1 VNHAAQA
8 AGPAQPPVLLPTDRP
23 RRPGTQPRCSAV
35 EIVGLDA
42 YAAIPGLD
50 RQPAQ
55 AAAFAALLH
64 RYTGQEGIGYDR
76 TDGSGT
82 THAQIQVTGPRTLR
96 ELAGAATTGPA
107 PAAGTVPLALVFAGP
122 VEPVDSS
129 APYELRL
136 VVRDGLAELHYDTAL
151 FAPGTVRRILTHYHT
166 LLKDALRRPDTPVAH
181 LRLLTDAELGRML
194 VDWNRTGT
202 ELADGSYLHEAFEA
216 HAGQRPD
223 ATAVIHEGARFTFG
237 DVNAAANRL
246 AHHLRSLGIGPDA
259 RVGLCL
265 ERSPEL
271 LIAMLGILKAGGAY
285 VPLDPDYPAQR
296 IADMVRGTT
305 CAVIVSRHELAPCLP
320 ETDAPLVLLG
330 PGGTDLSAAPA
341 HNPVSVIT
349 PDHLCYIIHTS
360 GSTGA
365 PKPIALHHRG
375 VVNNI
380 ADLNSRFLARPDDS
394 VLSLSSP
401 SFDLSVYEYLGVTA
415 AGGAVVIP
423 SRGRTK
429 DPAHWVELLVEHSV
443 TIWNSAPA
451 LLDLLVDHL
460 EQSGAGPLRHLR
472 AAMLGGDWVPVSLPG
487 RVREVA
493 PAMRMF
499 TLGGATEASIH
510 STIYEVVETDPD
522 WTSIPYGRPMANQ
535 RTYILDD
542 SFQPVPPGVPG
553 ELYLAGTGVAREYLG
568 QPERTA
574 ERFLQWSHGKVS
586 ERLYRTGDMARFDED
601 GLIELL
607 GRRDFQVKLN
617 GLRVELGEIEA
628 VLRSHPAVQ
637 HSAVLAHRNQLVAY
651 VVVEDGG
658 STDLDA
664 LHRLAADRLP
674 QYMVPEVIVPLD
686 RLPLT
691 PNGKVDRKSLPE
703 PGLSGAAYRAPGT
716 PEEEILVAV
725 YADVLRIERVG
736 VDDDFVALG
745 GDSIRAI
752 QAVTRARLH
761 GLAITPRQIL
771 QLRTVARLAEAA
783 TAADTANADERGA
796 APLLA
801 LGADDTEALRRRYP
815 RLRDVWPLT
824 PMQSGMLFE
833 SMLADTG
840 TDTYHLQTVYHL
852 RGPVDAHRM
861 RAVGQSLLDRYA
873 NLAAAFAPDTSGDLV
888 QIVVEGVELPW
899 QEIDLSELADADQDE
914 ALARFLA
921 QDQAVR
927 FDLAIPPLLRLALL
941 RRGPERADLVLTA
954 HHVLIDG
961 WSEQLIAEDLL
972 RLYAADGNAHALPP
986 VRGYRDFLAWLAR
999 QDHEESARAWAE
1011 ELAGLDGA
1019 TTVIPATGS
1028 GSGPGPG
1035 SGEAETGVDEV
1046 QLALTPQES
1055 DTLARRG
1062 AELGVTVNTLVQG
1075 AWAVLLSAL
1084 TGRRDVVFGAAVS
1097 GRPGTLPGVESM
1109 VGLFINTVPVR
1120 ARCEPG
1126 STFAAF
1132 LTDLQNRQTALLDHH
1147 HHSLTEIHQ
1156 GAGMDALFDTIVA
1169 FQSYPA
1175 DPTGIAE
1182 ATSAAGFEITGLDS
1196 VGGANYPLA
1205 LIVEEGRLTLQYQ
1218 PHLFERQAAQD
1229 IADRFRSV
1237 LNQLATDAGHRRV
1250 GSVDLLL
1257 GTERALLTTT
1267 PGPTPG
1273 NTGGTTADPGQGT
1286 VAALF
1291 ERYAAATPDAIAV
1304 TFVDTALT
1312 FREVNTRANRL
1323 AHGLIRRGAGPE
1335 TVVGLAMER
1344 SAELAIAILG
1354 TLKTGAGYAL
1364 LSPGQTPAQ
1373 RETVL
1378 AQAAP
1383 ELILASLG
1391 AAPELALTDIP
1402 LIHLD
1407 DAECTQGPDTDPTDS
1422 DRTAPVRH
1430 ENLACVRYGPMAR
1443 DGVALSHRAMAD
1455 AVRRFTTAAGITPG
1469 ATVLAASPHIDTTV
1483 FELLGAVCGG
1493 AEVELAQDLTTVGA
1507 AGWSGDVISTV
1518 APLLASVLNRST
1530 AAFQARTVVFT
1541 GDVLL
1546 GSFIQRVREA
1556 IPGVRVVNAYG
1567 PAGTVHA
1574 TTLGA
1579 AEGRHGEEPAPLGGM
1594 RAYVLGPALQ
1604 LVPPGVTGE
1613 LYIAGEVARGYQG
1626 QAALTSRNF
1635 IADPFGP
1642 PGSRMYRT
1650 GDLARWNTQGALEYV
1665 GHGGLQATIRG
1676 HRFRTE
1682 DVEAAVAAHPS
1693 VSQAAVTLRAGA
1705 ADGEDAQLVGY
1716 AVALQDRSVDT
1727 GELREFLARRLPEHM
1742 VPTAFV
1748 LLEDLPATADGSVD
1762 HQALPEP
1769 GSESVDNGHLPGR
1782 TPQEEAL
1789 CALFADV
1796 LGVERVGIH
1805 DSFFSLGGNSLKAT
1819 RLIGRMRR
1827 SLGIEASIRT
1837 IFQYPTIAELS
1848 GQVQATGAT
1857 KSRPRL
1863 RKMTKE

>member
-1 VNHAAQA
+1 ME
-8 AGPAQPPVLLPTDRP
+8 T
-23 RRPGTQPRCSAV
+23 S
-35 EIVGLDA
+35 GLDA
-42 YAAIPGLD
+42 YAAVPGLD
-50 RQPAQ
+50 RQPAH

-76 TDGSGT
+76 TDSSGT

-107 PAAGTVPLALVFAGP
+107 PAAGTVPLALAFVGP
-122 VEPVDSS
+122 VDLVDSS

-136 VVRDGLAELHYDTAL
+136 VVRDGLVELHYDTAL
-151 FAPGTVRRILTHYHT
+151 FDPGTARRILTHYRT
-166 LLKDALRRPDTPVAH
+166 LLEDALRRPDTPVAH
-181 LRLLTDAELGRML
+181 LRLLTDAELRRML
-194 VDWNRTGT
+194 VDWNRT
-202 ELADGSYLHEAFEA
+202 EADLADGSCLHDAFEA
-216 HAGQRPD
+216 HAEQRPD
-223 ATAVIHEGARFTFG
+223 ATAAIHEGARFTFG

-296 IADMVRGTT
+296 IADMVGGTT
-305 CAVIVSRHELAPCLP
+305 CAVIVSRSELASRLP
-320 ETDAPLVLLG
+320 ETDAPLVMLG
-330 PGGTDLSAAPA
+330 PGGTDLSALPT
-341 HNPVSVIT
+341 HNPAPVAT

-401 SFDLSVYEYLGVTA
+401 SFDMSVYEYLGVTA

-423 SRGRTK
+423 SSGRTK
-429 DPAHWVELLVEHSV
+429 DPAHWTELLVEHGV

-460 EQSGAGPLRHLR
+460 EQSGAEPLRHLR
-472 AAMLGGDWVPVSLPG
+472 AAMLGGDWIPVPLPG

-510 STIYEVVETDPD
+510 STIYEVEKADPG

-542 SFQPVPPGVPG
+542 GFQPVPPGVPG
-553 ELYLAGTGVAREYLG
+553 ELYLAGTGVARGYLG

-574 ERFLQWSHGKVS
+574 ERFLEWSHSDVT
-586 ERLYRTGDMARFDED
+586 ERLYRTGDMARFGED

-607 GRRDFQVKLN
+607 GRKDFQVKLN

-628 VLRSHPAVQ
+628 VLRSHPSVQ
-637 HSAVLAHRNQLVAY
+637 QSAVLAHRNQLVAY

-674 QYMVPEVIVPLD
+674 EYMVPKAIVPLD

-703 PGLSGAAYRAPGT
+703 PGLSGSAYRAPGT
-716 PEEEILVAV
+716 PEEEILAAV
-725 YADVLRIERVG
+725 YADVLRVERVG

-752 QAVTRARLH
+752 QAVTRARLQ

-783 TAADTANADERGA
+783 DETANADESSE
-796 APLLA
+796 APLLP
-801 LGADDTEALRRRYP
+801 LGAEDTEALRRRYP

-852 RGPVDAHRM
+852 SGPVDGRRM
-861 RAVGQSLLDRYA
+861 RAVGQTLLDRYA
-873 NLAAAFAPDTSGDLV
+873 NLAVAFAPDTSGDLV
-888 QIVVEGVELPW
+888 QIVVGDVELPW
-899 QEIDLSELADADQDE
+899 REIDLSDLADADQDE
-914 ALARFLA
+914 AFARFLA
-921 QDQAVR
+921 EDQAVR
-927 FDLAIPPLLRLALL
+927 FDLAIPPLLRLALV
-941 RRGPERADLVLTA
+941 RRGPERAELVLTA

-961 WSEQLIAEDLL
+961 WSEQLVAEDLL
-972 RLYAADGNAHALPP
+972 RLYAAGDNAGALPP
-986 VRGYRDFLAWLAR
+986 VRSYRDFLAWLAR
-999 QDHEESARAWAE
+999 QDQEESARAWAD

-1019 TTVIPATGS
+1019 TTVAPAAD
-1028 GSGPGPG
+1028 P
-1035 SGEAETGVDEV
+1035 GEAGNGVGEV
-1046 QLALTPQES
+1046 QLVLTPQES

-1132 LTDLQNRQTALLDHH
+1132 LTDLQNRQTVLLDHH

-1169 FQSYPA
+1169 FQSYPSNPA
-1175 DPTGIAE
+1175 DIAE

-1205 LIVEEGRLTLQYQ
+1205 LIVEDGRLTLQYQ
-1218 PHLFERQAAQD
+1218 PHVFERQAAQD

-1237 LNQLATDAGHRRV
+1237 LNQLATGTGRRRI

-1257 GTERALLTTT
+1257 ATEHQLLTTAT
-1267 PGPTPG
+1267 GPTPG
-1273 NTGGTTADPGQGT
+1273 NTDRPTADPGGGT

-1291 ERYAAATPDAIAV
+1291 ERHAAATPDAIAV
-1304 TFVDTALT
+1304 TFGDTTLT
-1312 FREVNTRANRL
+1312 FRELNTRANRL

-1344 SAELAIAILG
+1344 SAELAIALLG
-1354 TLKTGAGYAL
+1354 TLKAGAGYAL

-1378 AQAAP
+1378 AQASP
-1383 ELILASLG
+1383 ELILASSD

-1402 LIHLD
+1402 MVHPD
-1407 DAECTQGPDTDPTDS
+1407 DAECTRGPDTDPADTD
-1422 DRTAPVRH
+1422 RITPLRH
-1430 ENLACVRYGPMAR
+1430 DNLACVRYGPMAR
-1443 DGVALSHRAMAD
+1443 GGVALSQRALAD
-1455 AVRRFTTAAGITPG
+1455 GVRRFTAAAGITPG
-1469 ATVLAASPHIDTTV
+1469 AKVLATSPHVDTAA
-1483 FELLGAVCGG
+1483 FELLGTVCAG
-1493 AEVELAQDLTTVGA
+1493 AGAELAQDLTALGT

-1518 APLLASVLNRST
+1518 APLLASLLNRST
-1530 AAFQARTVVFT
+1530 AAIQARTVVFT

-1546 GSFIQRVREA
+1546 GSFIQRVREE

-1567 PAGTVHA
+1567 PTETIRA
-1574 TTLGA
+1574 TALAA
-1579 AEGRHGEEPAPLGGM
+1579 AEGWHGEGPAPLGSVLGSM

-1626 QAALTSRNF
+1626 EAALTSRNF
-1635 IADPFGP
+1635 VADPFGP

-1665 GHGGLQATIRG
+1665 GHGGRQARIRG
-1676 HRFRTE
+1676 HHFRTE
-1682 DVEAAVAAHPS
+1682 DVEAALSAHPS
-1693 VSQAAVTLRAGA
+1693 VSQAAVMLRSGD
-1705 ADGEDAQLVGY
+1705 ADDEQLVGY
-1716 AVALQDRSVDT
+1716 VVALRNRSVDT
-1727 GELREFLARRLPEHM
+1727 GELREFLTRRLPDHM
-1742 VPTAFV
+1742 VPAAFV
-1748 LLEDLPATADGSVD
+1748 LLEDMPAAADGGVD

-1769 GSESVDNGHLPGR
+1769 GTESAGKGYLPGR

-1789 CALFADV
+1789 CSLFAEV

-1827 SLGIEASIRT
+1827 SLGIETSIRT
-1837 IFQYPTIAELS
+1837 IFQYSTIAELS
-1848 GQVQATGAT
+1848 GQVQATGTT